1 MALTTTV
8 KRAPRWAWYIAGGVG
23 LGAIGIEV
31 YKRRA
36 VDTPAPGDASSGADV
51 IGTPTGSA
59 APSPVIT
66 PPVIVQQPGS
76 GPDFAGI
83 FGSFSDIITT
93 GMATIGSLA
102 AGDQGLAG
110 TAISIAGDTSREAI
124 AAAGQAPAPA
134 VSTPTPI
141 IVQVPTPATPATVST
156 PGCPAGFPRRT
167 SRGCM
172 KCERNSGS
180 NKRTYP
186 YVHVYQN
193 GTRIAV
199 TEC

>member
-66 PPVIVQQPGS
+66 PPVIVQQPV
-76 GPDFAGI
+76 P
-83 FGSFSDIITT
+83 
-93 GMATIGSLA
+93 
-102 AGDQGLAG
+102 
-110 TAISIAGDTSREAI
+110 TSRAYSDRSVTSS
-124 AAAGQAPAPA
+124 QPAWRQSAHSPR
-134 VSTPTPI
+134 
-141 IVQVPTPATPATVST
+141 AT
-156 PGCPAGFPRRT
+156 
-167 SRGCM
+167 RG
-172 KCERNSGS
+172 
-180 NKRTYP
+180 
-186 YVHVYQN
+186 
-193 GTRIAV
+193 
-199 TEC
+199 